1 MHLSK
6 LAIANNLQ
14 KKPSQIGADF
24 STYVTATWM
33 LTAITVRLPSLLRK
47 LAVEDMKSKTFFCY
61 NNKRSL
67 ASGYD

>member
-24 STYVTATWM
+24 CTYVTATWM
-33 LTAITVRLPSLLRK
+33 LERL
-47 LAVEDMKSKTFFCY
+47 
-61 NNKRSL
+61 
-67 ASGYD
+67 